1 MAPKA
6 NKWYFCERPYLVL
19 IHLCTVVSAR
29 SQHAKK
35 KKIMAQQKSF
45 IKLEGRIGDLT
56 FYKTKT
62 GYQAREKGGVSGNR
76 IATDPKFARTR
87 ENNAEFGRA
96 NAASKRLRDALRS
109 FIQLTSDS
117 RMSNRLNSR
126 MLRVIKA
133 DTVSNRGERQVLNE
147 NLGILNRF
155 GFNSAA
161 SLANTLFLKVS
172 GSIDRTTGAGLVELP
187 VLDPKVVI
195 AKPEGATHFQ
205 FSTAL
210 AAVDFLS
217 EEADSS
223 FAMEESEVL
232 AIDTATEAIQL
243 APTLAPEAELPLF
256 LAFGISFYQEVN
268 GKHYPLNNGAYNALS
283 IIKVDQG

>member
-1 MAPKA
+1 
-6 NKWYFCERPYLVL
+6 
-19 IHLCTVVSAR
+19 
-29 SQHAKK
+29 
-35 KKIMAQQKSF
+35 MAQQKSF

-56 FYKTKT
+56 FYKTKD

-96 NAASKRLRDALRS
+96 NAAAKRLRDALRS
-109 FIQLTSDS
+109 FILLTSDS
-117 RMSNRLNSR
+117 KMSNRLNSR

-133 DTVSNRGERQVLNE
+133 DTVSDRGERQVLNE

-172 GSIDRTTGAGLVELP
+172 GSVDRTTGAGLVELP
-187 VLDPKVVI
+187 ALDPKVVI

-210 AAVDFLS
+210 TAVDFLS

-223 FAMEESEVL
+223 FAMEESEVF
-232 AIDTATEAIQL
+232 AIDSATEAIQL
-243 APTLAPEAELPLF
+243 APTLGPEAELPLF